1 MAKNMSVARVVQY
14 TSANIGKAE
23 RHNERKNDSYEN
35 LNVDPERISM
45 NVHFKDPNG
54 RSYMEILSEKEDTGE
69 VSRKGLRQDA
79 TLFDEMIIDVNTMY
93 FEERGGYDFA
103 KEFFEEAFHYAEKKY
118 GSENIVSAVMHAD
131 EINQA
136 ASEQCGHPV
145 YHYHLHV
152 MAMPV
157 VEKEVRWSKRCK
169 DPNLVGTVKEVIN
182 QISHS
187 KKWESKT
194 PELDENGD
202 PVLRVN
208 GKPKF
213 IKSYSL
219 LQDELYEY
227 MYEAGF
233 RDFERGERGSTAQH
247 LSALQY
253 QYRKDLERKAELEKA
268 IELETIRYEPAH
280 DVFMMY
286 QELDDI
292 GRKKAF
298 SNKSVVETEKLD
310 KLKKLARE
318 GLSSRS
324 EIRDLERDVEFY
336 KKLVAEKSAVIE
348 RLQGRIDELTEL
360 CRPYLNALKHFP
372 DKVKSFFE
380 SLAHEI
386 TEKEKGVISKDDD
399 IGIKRRKPK
408 DIHERLIV
416 V

>member
-35 LNVDPERISM
+35 LNVDSERISM
-45 NVHFKDPNG
+45 NVHFKEPDG
-54 RSYMEILSEKEDTGE
+54 RSYMEILSEKEDAGE

-93 FEERGGYDFA
+93 FEERGGYDYA
-103 KEFFEEAFHYAEKKY
+103 KQFFEEAFHFAEKKY

-136 ASEQCGHPV
+136 ATEECGHPV

-152 MAMPV
+152 IAMPV
-157 VEKEVRWSKRCK
+157 VKKEVRGSKRCK
-169 DPNLVGTVKEVIN
+169 DPALVGTVKEVIN

-194 PELDENGD
+194 PELDEHGN
-202 PVLRVN
+202 PVLRAN

-219 LQDELYEY
+219 LQDELYEH

-247 LSALQY
+247 LSSLQY
-253 QYRKDLERKAELEKA
+253 QYQKDLERKAELEKA

-292 GRKKAF
+292 GKKKAF
-298 SNKSVVETEKLD
+298 SNKSVVETEELD

-324 EIRDLERDVEFY
+324 EISKLKEEISWLNRKIWSLNSAINNLEQNLEDLQ
-336 KKLVAEKSAVIE
+336 EK
-348 RLQGRIDELTEL
+348 
-360 CRPYLNALKHFP
+360 CRPYLEAVKRFP
-372 DKVKSFFE
+372 EKVKSIIEELIRPPEKTIEHAAPALMPNKKKRDELSRIHFE
-380 SLAHEI
+380 
-386 TEKEKGVISKDDD
+386 
-399 IGIKRRKPK
+399 
-408 DIHERLIV
+408 ERV
-416 V
+416 

>member
-45 NVHFKDPNG
+45 NVHFKDPDG
-54 RSYMEILSEKEDTGE
+54 RSYMEILSEKEDAGE

-79 TLFDEMIIDVNTMY
+79 TLFDEMIIDVNTLY
-93 FEERGGYDFA
+93 FEERGGYDYA
-103 KEFFEEAFHYAEKKY
+103 KQFFEEAFHFAEKKY

-136 ASEQCGHPV
+136 ATEECGHPV

-152 MAMPV
+152 IAMPV
-157 VEKEVRWSKRCK
+157 VRKEVRWSKRCK

-187 KKWESKT
+187 KKWESRT
-194 PELDENGD
+194 PELDSDGN
-202 PVLRVN
+202 PVLRAN

-227 MYEAGF
+227 MNEAGF

-247 LSALQY
+247 LSSLQY
-253 QYRKDLERKAELEKA
+253 QYQKDLKRKAELEKA

-298 SNKSVVETEKLD
+298 SNKSVVETEELD

-318 GLSSRS
+318 GISSRD
-324 EIRDLERDVEFY
+324 EIS
-336 KKLVAEKSAVIE
+336 KLKEEISWLNRKIWSLNSAVNNLE
-348 RLQGRIDELTEL
+348 QKLEDLQEK
-360 CRPYLNALKHFP
+360 CRPYLEAVKRFP
-372 DKVKSFFE
+372 EKVKNFIEELIRTPEKTIEHAAPALMPKKKKRDELSRFHFE
-380 SLAHEI
+380 
-386 TEKEKGVISKDDD
+386 
-399 IGIKRRKPK
+399 
-408 DIHERLIV
+408 ERM
-416 V
+416 

>member
-45 NVHFKDPNG
+45 NVHFKDPDG
-54 RSYMEILSEKEDTGE
+54 RSYMEILSEKEDAGE

-103 KEFFEEAFHYAEKKY
+103 KQFFEEAFHFAEKKY

-136 ASEQCGHPV
+136 ATEECGHPV

-152 MAMPV
+152 IAMPV
-157 VEKEVRWSKRCK
+157 VKKEVRWSKRCK
-169 DPNLVGTVKEVIN
+169 DPALVGTVKEVIN

-187 KKWESKT
+187 KKWESRT
-194 PELDENGD
+194 PELDEKGN
-202 PVLRVN
+202 PVLRAN

-247 LSALQY
+247 LSSLQY
-253 QYRKDLERKAELEKA
+253 QYQKDLERKAELEKA

-298 SNKSVVETEKLD
+298 SNKSLVETEELD

-318 GLSSRS
+318 GLSSRA
-324 EIRDLERDVEFY
+324 EIS
-336 KKLVAEKSAVIE
+336 KLKEEISWLNRKIWSLNSAVNNLE
-348 RLQGRIDELTEL
+348 QNLEDLQEK
-360 CRPYLNALKHFP
+360 CRPYLEAVKRFP
-372 DKVKSFFE
+372 EKVKSIIE
-380 SLAHEI
+380 ELI
-386 TEKEKGVISKDDD
+386 RPPEKTIEHAAPAL
-399 IGIKRRKPK
+399 KPK
-408 DIHERLIV
+408 KKMRDEQSR
-416 V
+416 